1 MWASFGGTLTVTG
14 RSRLI
19 MWLTFAFML
28 SALFGREVKAN
39 TYTAASCSQTD
50 VQNAINSTSSGDT
63 VVVPGTCSV
72 SWSSAVSIPSTK
84 GITVEAT
91 GTVTLTNYGFS
102 LSQNTTSTSRIS
114 GFTFTSPGNNGTAY
128 AIVTNGTP
136 TSAPFRI
143 DHNTFVNSALS
154 VFVGLQGNAPG
165 LLDHNTFN
173 GGGASEEIHNLGM
186 GPSGNA
192 GWTDNIMPGSANM
205 VIIEDNTFETSD
217 TTYICSGI
225 ESYYGARN
233 ALRHNTFKFC
243 QVDQHGTAG
252 AVGARWWEVYDNNFI
267 VPNGQ
272 NQCCFITMRGGS
284 GVIWGNTTSGT
295 NTGAG
300 SIDLYEEDTG
310 TWPLAYQVG
319 SGINGDTNGHNSCG
333 SANSAPAYLWGNGSM
348 SVGSQTTSVVELSR
362 DYFSSS
368 SQPSSMNWEEQ
379 PGDTCSTTYT
389 YTPYTYPDPL
399 TLSSGTPPSPPTS
412 LAAVVQ

>member
-1 MWASFGGTLTVTG
+1 MTR
-14 RSRLI
+14 RSRSIMRLI
-19 MWLTFAFML
+19 FIFLL
-28 SALFGREVKAN
+28 SALSGREAQAN
-39 TYTAASCSQTD
+39 NLSAASCSQTD
-50 VQNAINSTSSGDT
+50 VQNAINSASSGDT
-63 VVVPGTCSV
+63 VVVPGTCTV

-84 GITVEAT
+84 GITVQAG

-102 LSQNTTSTSRIS
+102 LAQNSAATSRIT

-128 AIVTNGTP
+128 AIVTNGSP

-143 DHNTFVNSALS
+143 DHNTFVNSNQS

-173 GGGASEEIHNLGM
+173 GGGASEEIHNLGV
-186 GPSGNA
+186 GPGNNG
-192 GWTDNIMPGSANM
+192 GWTDNIVPGSKNM
-205 VIIEDNTFETSD
+205 VIIEDNTFTSSD
-217 TTYICSGI
+217 PTYICSGI

-233 ALRHNTFKFC
+233 ALRHNTFNFC

-252 AVGARWWEVYDNNFI
+252 AVGARWWEVYNNNFN

-295 NTGAG
+295 NAG
-300 SIDLYEEDTG
+300 GGGIDLYEEDTG

-319 SGINGDTNGHNSCG
+319 SGINGDSDGHNNCG
-333 SANSAPAYLWGNGSM
+333 STNSAPAYVWGNGSIP
-348 SVGSQTTSVVELSR
+348 VGSQTPSALTVNR
-362 DYFSSS
+362 DYFNPS
-368 SQPSSMNWEEQ
+368 SQPSSMHWEEQ
-379 PGDTCSTTYT
+379 SGDTCSTTYT

-399 TLSSGTPPSPPTS
+399 TLGAGTPTPPMG
-412 LAAVVQ
+412 LAATVQ